1 MAFFGVFAC
10 ILGHEVG
17 IFSLS
22 LARCCALL
30 LQRGN
35 PIVLNLL
42 LYFFITFPRS
52 HVRSTRLFGSWCA
65 LNLRCAEKR
74 PGHGSIERPPKG
86 SHGSTGQHGVSKR
99 TTGMRCHGVFSVLEA
114 CRERRNGSL

>member
-1 MAFFGVFAC
+1 MAFFSVFAC

-35 PIVLNLL
+35 PMVLNLR
-42 LYFFITFPRS
+42 LYFSITLPRA
-52 HVRSTRLFGSWCA
+52 HVSLKRLFGSWCA

-74 PGHGSIERPPKG
+74 PGHGSIE
-86 SHGSTGQHGVSKR
+86 
-99 TTGMRCHGVFSVLEA
+99 
-114 CRERRNGSL
+114 